1 MSLFNA
7 LETLPCVKRKAD
19 WAFKWM
25 NRFESKYIV
34 PEKCFQNVLLI
45 FKFHIFVCSIFV
57 TPITADFR
65 SPFPHSQKR
74 RDWEVRH
81 LTELLLNHYVWY
93 YLSIYRDNANFAE
106 RIIAFASVEGI
117 FFSGS
122 FASIFWLKKRL
133 VFNCKVFVDKFKF
146 GHSTEVLH

>member
-74 RDWEVRH
+74 RGWEVRH

-93 YLSIYRDNANFAE
+93 CLFTGTMPTLLS
-106 RIIAFASVEGI
+106 ASSPLPAWRESSSVAALLLY
-117 FFSGS
+117 SG
-122 FASIFWLKKRL
+122 
-133 VFNCKVFVDKFKF
+133 
-146 GHSTEVLH
+146 